1 MPSGYARAWDGR
13 NTRAGLD
20 PAPRAYYPPPRT
32 MNPNRLFLS
41 HEALESW
48 VGAERAR
55 IEADLLTDTET
66 GGVFEL
72 REGVRFLAEVT
83 GGGDVHHLVGTV
95 KDSDQLAALGGEQMA
110 DSVILGDSAYEV
122 QAGFVGRPV
131 FVHDPSRD
139 PARESTRDTARDA
152 APLNPVAMA
161 PTERPP
167 SPVPAAPPAPKDDKA
182 QRQTIMSLQNFFLNN
197 VK

>member
-1 MPSGYARAWDGR
+1 
-13 NTRAGLD
+13 
-20 PAPRAYYPPPRT
+20 

-48 VGAERAR
+48 VAAERAR
-55 IEADLLTDTET
+55 IEADRLTDAAT

-83 GGGDVHHLVGTV
+83 GGGDPHNLVGTV
-95 KDSDQLAALGGEQMA
+95 KDTDQLAALGGEQMA
-110 DSVILGDSAYEV
+110 DSVILGDYAYEV

-131 FVHDPSRD
+131 VLHTD
-139 PARESTRDTARDA
+139 ARDTAPVD
-152 APLNPVAMA
+152 PVAIA

-167 SPVPAAPPAPKDDKA
+167 SPIPEAPPATATTAATAARDADKA

>member
-1 MPSGYARAWDGR
+1 
-13 NTRAGLD
+13 
-20 PAPRAYYPPPRT
+20 

-83 GGGDVHHLVGTV
+83 GGGDVHNLVGTV
-95 KDSDQLAALGGEQMA
+95 KDTDQLAALGGEQMA

-131 FVHDPSRD
+131 FVHD
-139 PARESTRDTARDA
+139 ATRDT
-152 APLNPVAMA
+152 APLNPVAVA

-167 SPVPAAPPAPKDDKA
+167 SPLPAAPVAREDDKA